1 MGFKY
6 MVTDGQH
13 DTIFL
18 AGVKVWEEAT
28 REKARKAVGTRL

>member
-13 DTIFL
+13 DTICL
-18 AGVKVWEEAT
+18 AGVKIWEEAR